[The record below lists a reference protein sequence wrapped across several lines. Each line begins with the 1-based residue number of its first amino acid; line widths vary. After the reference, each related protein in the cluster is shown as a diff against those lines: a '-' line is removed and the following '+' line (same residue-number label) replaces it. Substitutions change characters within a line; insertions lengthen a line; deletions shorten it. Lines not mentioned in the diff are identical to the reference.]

1 MRLIAGAGELSWGM
15 RIGGEAMIV
24 LVMMVMMVVV
34 VMPADRVFP
43 VAARPHVLEPL
54 EALI

>member
-1 MRLIAGAGELSWGM
+1 M
-15 RIGGEAMIV
+15 